1 MSAKAMTFGEYVREK
16 RVQKGLSLR
25 RFAELVELS
34 PTYIS
39 QVENGVQSPPT
50 ADRAKVMAV
59 VLGEPEDVLVVLAG
73 LVPDDISEILLEQPE
88 EMAAFIRETKGLSPE
103 QLVGLTEEVR
113 RLKKLKKPSPK

>member
-1 MSAKAMTFGEYVREK
+1 MSAKAMTFGEYLREK

-73 LVPDDISEILLEQPE
+73 RVPDDISEILLEHPQE
-88 EMAAFIRETKGLSPE
+88 TAAFIRETKGLSPE
-103 QLVGLTEEVR
+103 QLVGLTEEAR
-113 RLKKLKKPSPK
+113 RLKKLKKTSPK

>member
-73 LVPDDISEILLEQPE
+73 RVPDDISEILLEQPE

>member
-73 LVPDDISEILLEQPE
+73 RVPDDISEILLEQPE

-103 QLVGLTEEVR
+103 QLIGLTEEVR
-113 RLKKLKKPSPK
+113 RLKKLKIPSPK